1 MQKLEENDR
10 FCLNEVFR
18 GAFGSKLGPGGVKK
32 HAGFDS
38 EVRFRPKPC
47 FRDVFNDFFF
57 SKKNFVLLRAKESP
71 VIFKAFLY
79 L

>member
-18 GAFGSKLGPGGVKK
+18 GAFASKLSPGGVKK
-32 HAGFDS
+32 HAGDDS

-47 FRDVFNDFFF
+47 FRGVLKDFDFSKNMFFF
-57 SKKNFVLLRAKESP
+57 IFGAYIPLWVL
-71 VIFKAFLY
+71 
-79 L
+79 